1 MPTGNIDEAKGLIE
15 KWMNDR
21 GFAISPEQ
29 DKDESTDELNFKY
42 DSKTDVGLGFTIMQ
56 PKNVPRTV
64 IMASRVDIA
73 KPHDDALG
81 SMKMRKFEDF
91 MWELKKELILAP
103 ATFQIIPPQGIP
115 KSIQLSR
122 EISFDEL
129 TEGRLADALSSLMKS
144 AVLIILL
151 FSKKFELGTT
161 GSQKHGN

>member
-1 MPTGNIDEAKGLIE
+1 MPTGNIEDAMLLIE
-15 KWMNDR
+15 KWMGGR

-29 DKDESTDELNFKY
+29 DKDGATDEFNFKFN
-42 DSKTDVGLGFTIMQ
+42 SKTDMGLGFAIMQ

-81 SMKMRKFEDF
+81 SMKTRKFEDF

-103 ATFQIIPPQGIP
+103 AAFQILPPQGIP

-129 TEGRLADALSSLMKS
+129 TEGRLADALGSIMKS

-161 GSQKHGN
+161 GSQKRGN